1 MHGCSVKYQGR
12 CISEIQTLAS
22 AGLRENGCL
31 DLALPLPGGSD
42 SDSGTQQ
49 KPNAIS
55 PSFDE
60 EERKGPDSAKIAGN
74 FTDNVKSSPS
84 LGSDM
89 NFKMQNEN
97 APKRPGQDAAADG
110 DSNLSYGSE

>member
-1 MHGCSVKYQGR
+1 MHGCSIKYQGR
-12 CISEIQTLAS
+12 CISEIQTLVS

-42 SDSGTQQ
+42 SGIQQ
-49 KPNAIS
+49 KANAIS
-55 PSFDE
+55 PSFDD

-97 APKRPGQDAAADG
+97 APKRPGQDAAADEE
-110 DSNLSYGSE
+110 SNLSYGSE